1 MTLRYTAST
10 RVQQDGELPARIL
23 LWDGLQLVCIG
34 PFGAFFTIPRNTDYT
49 YDADVNTQAADSLP
63 TASGSE
69 WQAADWDGRQL
80 VLLRDDNNE
89 TSWSIWTL
97 ARNNDGSYSP
107 ANAVNAGDL
116 PRSDYEDITWNGT
129 ELVLIRDVSTIET
142 LTPDSGGT
150 YTPADAVVRE
160 VQTLGSY
167 RNDYIAWDGSQE
179 VYARNA
185 SNYRRIETEAQG
197 VIGVGNS
204 YRWGGFDWDGQQLIF
219 WWTNDPNDSN
229 LWTWPPDNLP
239 PIVSAS
245 GLPLTI
251 DHAGTITL
259 EATAIDPN
267 GDALTYQWMSSITG
281 TFSDDDA
288 LDTDWTAPSTLT
300 LSALVHLTLTV
311 TDSTGL
317 STSVVV
323 SVSVREQ
330 GQPDLALPAAAS
342 QVGATGDDVDL
353 RLPAAMG
360 GRTPYTYSVL
370 GLPDDLVSLQNRVRG
385 RLVTPGTYTVMYKVT
400 DSDQDAITREFTW
413 TVTGSAI
420 LPPPGLNIRVNWGQ
434 QGYGEP
440 ESNVTRR
447 IVGEIDCQRG
457 RNINSVLLGR
467 SIAGYLRC
475 ELDNSDGLFDVEN
488 SESPLFGLLRP
499 GSEVQFR
506 DGGDLVWAGVLD
518 SIPTKY
524 HSSGRHRATLNAL
537 GVFSKTLEPDIHEGS
552 LTTNST
558 YQAFSRIVNSA
569 NIPVVGADTRNP
581 HYVMGRWWERGKMQ
595 GAIEHIEDTEGGV
608 VYEDRRGRLGFQSE
622 GHRASRSL
630 AAEFNG
636 LAPSLGG
643 IPIVGTPRR
652 PVSIKDV
659 HNIVI
664 GYVRQFATRV
674 DTIFQLEEPVC
685 VSLGGSLTLVADYE
699 SGGAIRAIVP
709 VVAGTD
715 YIANSV
721 SDGNGD
727 NLSLNVTINPT
738 VGDFNE
744 VNVEI
749 LYPVIQGLPQPAQ
762 AYVTKL
768 DISGDVLAPI
778 TPLKVRRQ
786 DTQSLERYDPKSLE
800 LRETWR
806 AAADMSSLA
815 DGVLD
820 LLAQPE
826 TRLRFDWYVENLATF
841 RDLELS
847 DRIRVKLPGYIDD
860 AFVEQLR
867 LRIPLAGGQN
877 ICTVHATVT
886 DLPLPDEQVPVQPM
900 PPLLRDLARRR
911 MTSQWSQPD
920 DGGSRILDYDLRWRE
935 VGTQAWTTETGLN

>member
-1 MTLRYTAST
+1 MAPPPRLAPG
-10 RVQQDGELPARIL
+10 QPA
-23 LWDGLQLVCIG
+23 
-34 PFGAFFTIPRNTDYT
+34 P
-49 YDADVNTQAADSLP
+49 S
-63 TASGSE
+63 SE
-69 WQAADWDGRQL
+69 RTG
-80 VLLRDDNNE
+80 
-89 TSWSIWTL
+89 
-97 ARNNDGSYSP
+97 
-107 ANAVNAGDL
+107 
-116 PRSDYEDITWNGT
+116 
-129 ELVLIRDVSTIET
+129 
-142 LTPDSGGT
+142 
-150 YTPADAVVRE
+150 
-160 VQTLGSY
+160 
-167 RNDYIAWDGSQE
+167 
-179 VYARNA
+179 YA
-185 SNYRRIETEAQG
+185 
-197 VIGVGNS
+197 
-204 YRWGGFDWDGQQLIF
+204 
-219 WWTNDPNDSN
+219 
-229 LWTWPPDNLP
+229 
-239 PIVSAS
+239 
-245 GLPLTI
+245 PLTI
-251 DHAGTITL
+251 DHAATTSL
-259 EATAIDPN
+259 EATATDPN
-267 GDALTYQWMSSITG
+267 GDALTYQWMASISG
-281 TFSDDDA
+281 VFSDPEA
-288 LDTDWTAPSTLT
+288 LDTTWTAPTSLT

-323 SVSVREQ
+323 SISVREQ
-330 GQPDLALPAAAS
+330 GQPDLMLPAVAAQS
-342 QVGATGDDVDL
+342 DATGDDVDV
-353 RLPAAMG
+353 RLPAATG
-360 GRTPYTYSVL
+360 GRTPYTYSVI

-457 RNINSVLLGR
+457 RNITSVVLGQ
-467 SIAGYLRC
+467 SVAGYLRC

-488 SESPLFGLLRP
+488 TESPLFGLLRP

-506 DGGDLVWAGVLD
+506 DGGEPVWAGVLD

-552 LTTNST
+552 LRSNST
-558 YQAFSRIVNSA
+558 YQAFGRVVSSA
-569 NIPVVGADTRNP
+569 NIPIVGADPRNP
-581 HYVMGRWWERGKMQ
+581 HYVMSRWWERGKMR
-595 GAIEHIEDTEGGV
+595 GAMAHIEGTEGGV
-608 VYEDRRGRLGFQSE
+608 IYEDRRGRLGFQS
-622 GHRASRSL
+622 GSHRASRSL

-643 IPIVGTPRR
+643 IPIVGTPAR
-652 PVSIKDV
+652 PVAIKDV

-664 GYVRQFATRV
+664 GYVRQFTTRV
-674 DTIFQLEEPVC
+674 DTIFQLEEAVC

-699 SGGAIRAIVP
+699 SGGAIRA
-709 VVAGTD
+709 VVAPVSGTD
-715 YIANSV
+715 YTANSV
-721 SDGNGD
+721 SDGTGD
-727 NLSLNVTINPT
+727 DLSHALTVNPT

-744 VNVEI
+744 VSVEI
-749 LYPVIQGLPQPAQ
+749 LYPVVQGLPQPAQ
-762 AYVTKL
+762 AYVTKM

-778 TPLKVRRQ
+778 TALKVRRQ

-806 AAADMSSLA
+806 SAADMSSLA

-820 LLAQPE
+820 LLASPE
-826 TRLRFDWYVENLATF
+826 TRLRFDWYVEDLATF
-841 RDLELS
+841 RDIELS

-886 DLPLPDEQVPVQPM
+886 DLPLPDEQVPATPM

-911 MTSQWSQPD
+911 MTSQWSKPD
-920 DGGSRILDYDLRWRE
+920 DGGSIILDYDLRWRE
-935 VGTQAWTTETGLN
+935 VGTQAWTTESGLN